1 MYDVDKQRLDRVKDY
16 LTDHFE
22 LKRLYLCQI
31 KEEEIAG
38 LVKTSNNSSLFHRE
52 PFYDML
58 ISPDILNN
66 IIRPARAEGGAKISP
81 ILDYKLFD
89 VSNDELKYHYNLNH
103 IPSAVHLSTSD
114 LESPPVWV
122 RRNNTELARVLLAHG
137 IKPNNTEMVILYGN
151 PDPMAS
157 FRAAIIMK
165 SMGVKNIRILNGGYQ
180 SW

>member
-1 MYDVDKQRLDRVKDY
+1 MLAEKDQELMLKDK
-16 LTDHFE
+16 
-22 LKRLYLCQI
+22 
-31 KEEEIAG
+31 EISEMRNRGGSLNGTRSSSAG
-38 LVKTSNNSSLFHRE
+38 THHHHNQSNSNHLNTSNV
-52 PFYDML
+52 D
-58 ISPDILNN
+58 
-66 IIRPARAEGGAKISP
+66 
-81 ILDYKLFD
+81 
-89 VSNDELKYHYNLNH
+89 
-103 IPSAVHLSTSD
+103 LSTSD